1 MERCEEIDFGI
12 DEAYYIYIEKLHH
25 TEQEFWSS
33 NYRKVMYIVERYAK
47 ELNAGYETAS
57 DSNAITSMKEI
68 AGW

>member
-12 DEAYYIYIEKLHH
+12 DEAYYIYVEKLRH

-33 NYRKVMYIVERYAK
+33 SYRKILYVMERYAK
-47 ELNAGYETAS
+47 ELNVEYETAS
-57 DSNAITSMKEI
+57 NSGVITSMKDI

>member
-33 NYRKVMYIVERYAK
+33 SYKKVMYIVERYAE
-47 ELNAGYETAS
+47 ELNVGYEAAG
-57 DSNAITSMKEI
+57 DGDVITSMKDI